1 MLCSLIKANSSYP
14 QTCEKRILF
23 MNKAPNLT
31 IYAKTKSKLSKSKA
45 TTHTSTILK
54 LCKNLVKFIQSLLDL
69 NVLLSDL

>member
-1 MLCSLIKANSSYP
+1 
-14 QTCEKRILF
+14 